1 MPRRRVVTL
10 EEAKR
15 MTQEEIDEFVSNFDS
30 TKIMWPH
37 KEDEDR
43 EPWSTD

>member
-1 MPRRRVVTL
+1 MARYRSITL

-30 TKIMWPH
+30 TRIMWPH
-37 KEDEDR
+37 EEEDC
-43 EPWSTD
+43 EPWSTR